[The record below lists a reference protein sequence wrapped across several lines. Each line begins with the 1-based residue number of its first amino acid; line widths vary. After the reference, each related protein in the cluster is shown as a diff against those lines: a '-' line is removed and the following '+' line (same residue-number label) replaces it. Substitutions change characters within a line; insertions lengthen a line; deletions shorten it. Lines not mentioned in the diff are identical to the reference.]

1 MPPDIQDADSP
12 PLPDIEIE
20 ITPDE
25 KEPDVVINAT
35 VIGIVTSIR
44 KIQTKTGGMM
54 LMATVESA
62 GFDFRLVLFSRDYET
77 YVNKVEEDRVI
88 IVEGRVRFDT
98 ERDEISVSPGAG
110 FGKKAANKDAIKSFS
125 ITQFREFAG
134 VKDPKK

>member
-1 MPPDIQDADSP
+1 MIQRHISIESVSYTHLDVYKRQ
-12 PLPDIEIE
+12 DIEID

-62 GFDFRLVLFSRDYET
+62 
-77 YVNKVEEDRVI
+77 
-88 IVEGRVRFDT
+88 
-98 ERDEISVSPGAG
+98 
-110 FGKKAANKDAIKSFS
+110 
-125 ITQFREFAG
+125 
-134 VKDPKK
+134 

>member
-1 MPPDIQDADSP
+1 MPPEIQDTDSP
-12 PLPDIEIE
+12 PPPDIEID